1 MTSLT
6 FADIR
11 TENYDYNSLDKNG
24 KFKVFMYDLWQTV
37 KPILQLIL
45 KVTWFIVK
53 WSLYLVILFCAFMY
67 FAVLFLG
74 FECMFSSIIYDRKRA
89 RRRNS
94 GSYIAFDTILT
105 DVVKFF
111 CKW

>member
-53 WSLYLVILFCAFMY
+53 WTLIIVINITFIICAF
-67 FAVLFLG
+67 FVFLAIEG
-74 FECMFSSIIYDRKRA
+74 MFSSIIYDRKRA

-94 GSYIAFDTILT
+94 GSYIALDTILT